1 MRPHGSAAELER
13 RRRRAIA
20 LLRQGQGVRE
30 WARMIGVAPLSV
42 SRWRDAYKAGGQN
55 ALTSKP
61 VPGRPAKL
69 SSAQRKRLIGLL
81 KKGPRFHGYRND
93 LWTLARVAEVIRRCF
108 KVHYDGSSVWP
119 ILRGMDWSCQ
129 KPERRARERD
139 GAAIREWRKKDWPRI
154 KKARRAGP
162 QGQRA

>member
-20 LLRQGQGVRE
+20 LLHKGHGVRE
-30 WARMIGVAPLSV
+30 VARMIGVAPISV
-42 SRWRDAYKAGGQN
+42 SRWRDAYKAGGKN

-61 VPGRPAKL
+61 VPGRRPKL
-69 SSAQRKRLIGLL
+69 SPAQRKRLIGLL

-93 LWTLARVAEVIRRCF
+93 LWTLARIAEVIRRRF
-108 KVHYDGSSVWP
+108 KVNYDVSSVWH

-139 GAAIREWRKKDWPRI
+139 EAAIREWRKKDWPRI
-154 KKARRAGP
+154 KKSTAERT
-162 QGQRA
+162 